1 MKIFVPPIKSQGI
14 KTKLVD
20 WISANVE
27 TLKYDRWVE
36 PFMGTGVVAFNVRPK
51 KALLCDSN
59 PHLIRFYNSLKNKEI
74 TSGIVRK
81 HLTEEGKK
89 LLDSNGKYYYEV
101 RNRFNSEKKLLDFL
115 FLSRSCFNGMMRF
128 NKKGGFNVPF
138 CKKPN
143 RFAQALITKIT
154 NQVENISQ
162 IIEHGDY
169 TFKLQDFKETLKELK
184 SNDLV
189 YSDPPYI
196 GRHVDYFDSWSEEE
210 EIILKTGLFNSN
222 SKFILS
228 TWLSNQYRTNDY
240 VFSVWKDCF
249 VTTKEHFYHVGGKE
263 TNRNAVYEAL
273 LSSIELKDSISN
285 SEMKSRIGLNESQ
298 LTTKEKKYDVPSQLV
313 LTLEEEQKAA
323 NNVMQYNSPPKKANK
338 KND

>member
-1 MKIFVPPIKSQGI
+1 MKTFVPPIKSQGI

-20 WISANVE
+20 WISSNVKE
-27 TLKYDRWVE
+27 IEFDRWVE

-59 PHLIRFYNSLKNKEI
+59 PHLIKFYKALQNKEI
-74 TSGIVRK
+74 TSSIVK
-81 HLTEEGKK
+81 QFLIEEGQK
-89 LLDSNGKYYYEV
+89 LLETDGKHYYVV
-101 RNRFNSEKKLLDFL
+101 RERFNEFGNPLDFL

-128 NKKGGFNVPF
+128 NKKGGYNVPF

-143 RFAQALITKIT
+143 RFAQSLVTKIT

-162 IIEHGDY
+162 IIEQGDY
-169 TFKLQDFKETLKELK
+169 EFKLQDFNQTLSELK
-184 SNDLV
+184 STDLV

-210 EIILKTGLFNSN
+210 EIILNQGLVNSN
-222 SKFILS
+222 CKFILS
-228 TWLSNQYRTNDY
+228 TWLSNKYRTNDY

-249 VTTKEHFYHVGGKE
+249 VSTKEHFYHVGGKE

-273 LSSIELKDSISN
+273 LSNIELNDSISN
-285 SEMKSRIGLNESQ
+285 TEMKSRIKNDKSQ
-298 LTTKEKKYDVPSQLV
+298 LTSKPKVYNQPEQLK
-313 LTLEEEQKAA
+313 LTLEEKLLPTRRRQLS
-323 NNVMQYNSPPKKANK
+323 NC
-338 KND
+338 

>member
-14 KTKLVD
+14 KSKLTE
-20 WISANVE
+20 WISANVQNITYE
-27 TLKYDRWVE
+27 RWVE

-59 PHLIRFYNSLKNKEI
+59 PHLIRFYNAMKDKEI
-74 TSGIVRK
+74 TSAIVKK

-89 LLDSNGKYYYEV
+89 LLESDGKYYYEV
-101 RNRFNSEKKLLDFL
+101 RTRFNLEGNPLDFL

-143 RFAQALITKIT
+143 RFAQALVTKIT

-162 IIEHGDY
+162 IIDSGDY
-169 TFKLQDFKETLKELK
+169 TFKHQDFKDTLKEIGP
-184 SNDLV
+184 NDFV

-196 GRHVDYFDSWSEEE
+196 GRHVDYFDSWTEDE
-210 EIILKTGLFNSN
+210 EIILNNGLNESN
-222 SKFILS
+222 VSFILS
-228 TWLSNQYRTNDY
+228 TWLSNKYRTNDY

-249 VTTKEHFYHVGGKE
+249 VSTKEHFYHVGGKE

-273 LSSIELKDSISN
+273 LSNIKLKDSISN
-285 SEMKSRIGLNESQ
+285 SEMSKRIELNQSQ
-298 LTTKEKKYDVPSQLV
+298 LTS
-313 LTLEEEQKAA
+313 EQKDHKQLTITLDEK
-323 NNVMQYNSPPKKANK
+323 VLQPSSMY
-338 KND
+338 